1 MLSSH
6 DTNFLFPSIGLFYE
20 IYYFLSS
27 FLLGAM
33 NLVTLDQDE
42 ISQCLPLEPGATT
55 FFNLTFSG
63 QLLDSLQDSD
73 TLNWSCKLKILYSG
87 GEAGVLGMS
96 RQAAVDIKVEVLPS
110 LFSTS
115 YSSLHVGYVCK

>member
-1 MLSSH
+1 MN
-6 DTNFLFPSIGLFYE
+6 TNFLFPSIGLFYE
-20 IYYFLSS
+20 IYYLSS

-110 LFSTS
+110 LISTS